1 MHRLH
6 HLRNLVQRGNAEA
19 FAKELNLDPG
29 RTRTWFDQGFTHQ
42 GYGTEVTKAL
52 GAYVLD
58 EILTTSASRGGSK
71 MHHNTAD
78 APQTAGRILHGAR
91 WYDLFGRVIS
101 FGRDKAIR
109 ETLIELAAPTPG
121 EKVLDVGCGTGTLAL
136 ALKSS
141 AGTGEVHSIDASPE
155 MIEVAREK
163 VAKAGS
169 DIDFQVALIE
179 VIPFPDA
186 TFDLVTSS
194 LTLHHL
200 PDDLK
205 RTGLDEIRRVLRP
218 GGRFIAM
225 DFAAHSHSPLGPGR
239 PLGHLLS
246 IFGHSRGESMV
257 DKLMPMLKDAGFSDV
272 EGIPT
277 RHKNFAFIRAR

>member
-1 MHRLH
+1 LRIVESHYREMKEARMGHIARRLV
-6 HLRNLVQRGNAEA
+6 LLGVATIGV
-19 FAKELNLDPG
+19 L
-29 RTRTWFDQGFTHQ
+29 
-42 GYGTEVTKAL
+42 AL
-52 GAYVLD
+52 
-58 EILTTSASRGGSK
+58 TRGGSK
-71 MHHNTAD
+71 MHHKTTE
-78 APQTAGRILHGAR
+78 APQTAGRVLHRAR

-109 ETLIELAAPTPG
+109 EKLIELAAPAPG

-136 ALKSS
+136 ALRLSV
-141 AGTGEVHSIDASPE
+141 GTGEVHGIDASPE
-155 MIEVAREK
+155 MIEVAKEK
-163 VAKAGS
+163 AAKVGS

-179 VIPFPDA
+179 AIPFPAA

-194 LTLHHL
+194 LMLHHL

-205 RTGLDEIRRVLRP
+205 RTGLAEIRRVLKP
-218 GGRFIAM
+218 GGRFMAM
-225 DFAAHSHSPLGPGR
+225 DYAAHNHS

-257 DKLMPMLKDAGFSDV
+257 DKPMPMLKDADFSEV